1 MYMNTD
7 NEQACSCDEAMP
19 PSTAEEI
26 NAAIDRLVELAK
38 RYTGRLA
45 LAAIV
50 DSGEN
55 LRRTSLV
62 TEATYLSDKTNTEV
76 FSWVGACGYLM
87 QADKCFS
94 RDMGVVSE
102 GCRIFLEEQERRS
115 KKEQENHLKELLKK
129 SFCNG
134 ENED

>member
-1 MYMNTD
+1 MNTD
-7 NEQACSCDEAMP
+7 NEQACSCDEATP

-26 NAAIDRLVELAK
+26 NAAIDRVVELAK
-38 RYTGRLA
+38 RYPGRLA

-50 DSGEN
+50 DSEGN

-62 TEATYLSDKTNTEV
+62 TEATYLSDKRNTEV

-94 RDMGVVSE
+94 RDMRVVSE

-115 KKEQENHLKELLKK
+115 KKEQEDHLKGVLKK